1 MVRSQKVISSIKNN
15 DNVNRNNEV
24 GIFRAL
30 QVEQSSLN
38 YEWEIMMES
47 EIEVKLSRA
56 LNSTKQFRITLL
68 AMVSHRILLMRLI
81 IK

>member
-38 YEWEIMMES
+38 YEWEIMIES

-68 AMVSHRILLMRLI
+68 AMVSLRIILMRLI

>member
-15 DNVNRNNEV
+15 DTVNRNNEV

-56 LNSTKQFRITLL
+56 L
-68 AMVSHRILLMRLI
+68 ILQSSSELPY
-81 IK
+81 